1 MTPETTKPV
10 HWVGLPDSR
19 LVWRHAEVPT
29 RQDERAGGRPAI
41 GAAPGAAVIGLTS
54 WLDRRL
60 SARALFVW
68 SVVAAPSMLLPAAPL
83 TRALLLL
90 VLILLVLG
98 THRRMRWGRTATF
111 FGAVVAFNLA
121 APGGRVLLEVGAFP
135 ITEGALRVGL
145 TKAFSLTSLLLLS
158 KVGIRRDLELPG
170 RLGRLLTLT
179 LAYVRFLLEADVK
192 LLARDPV
199 ARLDRLLMQ
208 AHGAVGT
215 RLPTPSATRSTA
227 TGIAI
232 LTALL
237 ALQWAAAIAGP

>member
-1 MTPETTKPV
+1 M
-10 HWVGLPDSR
+10 SAR
-19 LVWRHAEVPT
+19 AEGPPL
-29 RQDERAGGRPAI
+29 RRRP
-41 GAAPGAAVIGLTS
+41 GQQSSGLTS

-60 SARALFVW
+60 SAGVLFVW
-68 SVVAAPSMLLPAAPL
+68 AVAAAPSMLLPAGPL

-90 VLILLVLG
+90 VLVLLVLG

-121 APGGRVLLEVGAFP
+121 APGGRVLLELGAFP
-135 ITEGALRVGL
+135 VTEGALRVGL

-179 LAYVRFLLEADVK
+179 LAYVHFLLDADLK

-199 ARLDRLLMQ
+199 GRLDHLLLEAQ
-208 AHGAVGT
+208 RGVGT
-215 RLPTPSATRSTA
+215 RLPTAVATRA
-227 TGIAI
+227 TGSGITI
-232 LTALL
+232 LVALL
-237 ALQWAAAIAGP
+237 ALQWAAAIVGS

>member
-1 MTPETTKPV
+1 M
-10 HWVGLPDSR
+10 
-19 LVWRHAEVPT
+19 
-29 RQDERAGGRPAI
+29 
-41 GAAPGAAVIGLTS
+41 TS

-60 SARALFVW
+60 SARALLVW
-68 SVVAAPSMLLPAAPL
+68 AVAAAPSMLLPAGPF
-83 TRALLLL
+83 TRGLLLL

-98 THRRMRWGRTATF
+98 AHRRMRWGRTATF

-121 APGGRVLLEVGAFP
+121 APGGRVLLELGAFP

-158 KVGIRRDLELPG
+158 KIGIRGDLDLPG

-179 LAYVRFLLEADVK
+179 LAYVRFLLAADVK

-199 ARLDRLLMQ
+199 GRLDRLLLEAQ
-208 AHGAVGT
+208 CRVGT
-215 RLPTPSATRSTA
+215 ELLPAVTIRSTA
-227 TGIAI
+227 TGVTI
-232 LTALL
+232 LVALL

>member
-1 MTPETTKPV
+1 MSARAEGPP
-10 HWVGLPDSR
+10 SR
-19 LVWRHAEVPT
+19 RRPR
-29 RQDERAGGRPAI
+29 RQSS
-41 GAAPGAAVIGLTS
+41 GLTS

-60 SARALFVW
+60 SARTLFLWAVA
-68 SVVAAPSMLLPAAPL
+68 AAPSMLLPAGSL

-98 THRRMRWGRTATF
+98 TRRRMRWGRTATF

-121 APGGRVLLEVGAFP
+121 APGGKVLLELGAFP
-135 ITEGALRVGL
+135 VTEGALRVGL
-145 TKAFSLTSLLLLS
+145 TKALSLTSLLLLS
-158 KVGIRRDLELPG
+158 KIGIRRDLELPG

-179 LAYVRFLLEADVK
+179 LAYVRFLLDADVK

-199 ARLDRLLMQ
+199 GRLDRLLLE
-208 AHGAVGT
+208 ARCGVAT
-215 RLPTPSATRSTA
+215 RLPAAVATRSTA
-227 TGIAI
+227 SGITI